1 MLRFLLLMPLPSC
14 SEESVQEGKRAT
26 AWVEVRSGRMGQGNR
41 QSLKECTRLQ
51 SREVSRG
58 LQKPGWLPS
67 STMLPGRCLSPVCRV
82 PYLDHIIS
90 RSMVLSISPIAS
102 IFTEVETEA
111 QGVEVST
118 LKQISKRTDMLNP
131 ALCDSGAAPPLWR
144 PIHEVGSSCPSLA
157 HSQE

>member
-1 MLRFLLLMPLPSC
+1 
-14 SEESVQEGKRAT
+14 
-26 AWVEVRSGRMGQGNR
+26 MGQGNR
-41 QSLKECTRLQ
+41 QSLKECACLQ
-51 SREVSRG
+51 IREVSWG
-58 LQKPGWLPS
+58 LQKPGWLS
-67 STMLPGRCLSPVCRV
+67 SSAVLPGRRLSPVCRV
-82 PYLDHIIS
+82 PYLDHVIS

-144 PIHEVGSSCPSLA
+144 PIREVGSSCPSLA

>member
-1 MLRFLLLMPLPSC
+1 MPLPSC
-14 SEESVQEGKRAT
+14 PEESVQEGKRAA
-26 AWVEVRSGRMGQGNR
+26 AWVEVRSGGMGQGNR
-41 QSLKECTRLQ
+41 QSLKERAHLQ

-67 STMLPGRCLSPVCRV
+67 STMLPGCRLSPVCRV
-82 PYLDHIIS
+82 PYFLDHIIS

-144 PIHEVGSSCPSLA
+144 PIREVGSSCPSLA